1 MGSRS
6 AKAWVSLSPRQ
17 RLSGPACPPAQRSL
31 QCQPTTSDLLQP
43 EHLHLQPEDAPG
55 PRGGTRPECGQQT
68 CLEASTPGCD
78 LGQGE
83 MSARDPPPAPSG
95 RTAPTLRCVPCG
107 PPGGAQGSPTHRSPS
122 PSRFHPSLCFLYR
135 EDLYRK
141 PFTSG
146 GTQTRSI
153 LHALK

>member
-55 PRGGTRPECGQQT
+55 PRGGTWPECGQQT
-68 CLEASTPGCD
+68 CLEASTPGRD
-78 LGQGE
+78 LSQGE
-83 MSARDPPPAPSG
+83 TSARGPPPAPSG

-107 PPGGAQGSPTHRSPS
+107 PPGGALPRGHQRTGPPLRLASTPHRASCTGKTCIAS
-122 PSRFHPSLCFLYR
+122 FSLR
-135 EDLYRK
+135 GAPK
-141 PFTSG
+141 PEASYM
-146 GTQTRSI
+146 
-153 LHALK
+153 L